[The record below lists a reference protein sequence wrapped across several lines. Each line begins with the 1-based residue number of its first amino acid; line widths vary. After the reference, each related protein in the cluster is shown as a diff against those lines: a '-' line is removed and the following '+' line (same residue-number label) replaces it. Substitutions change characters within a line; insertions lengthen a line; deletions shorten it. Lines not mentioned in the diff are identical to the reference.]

1 MLEDALKVGVTRD
14 RALIERFLAVLTE
27 RLVAVPYGEWIRLFG
42 DARLRLQPAGHILG
56 SAYVEFE
63 ADGQRLV
70 FSGDLGP
77 PHTPLLVDA
86 QPPER
91 ADVLVLESTYG
102 DRHHEDRRTRQGR
115 LKAVVEH
122 ALRDGGTVIVPA
134 FSVGRTQ
141 ELLYELEGIFAEA
154 ESEAG
159 AEAGA
164 QTGAVGPWG
173 SLQVVLDSPLAADFT
188 KGYGQLRRHWDREA
202 RARLASGRH
211 PLAFEQL
218 VTVAS
223 HADHTRMV
231 NYLAHRRQ
239 PALVLAAS
247 GMCAGGRVVNY
258 LKAMVG
264 DPRHDV
270 LFVGYQAAGTP
281 GRALQRFG
289 PRGGW
294 VELDDERFAIRCGV
308 HTLGGYSAHADQA
321 DLLAF
326 VRGIT
331 AGPPKEIRLVHGD
344 DGAKAALATALT
356 AAVPSAK
363 VLVPG

>member
-1 MLEDALKVGVTRD
+1 VLEDALKVGVTRD
-14 RALIERFLAVLTE
+14 RRLIERFLAVLAQ
-27 RLVAVPYGEWIRLFG
+27 RLIPVPYGKWVTLFPG
-42 DARLRLQPAGHILG
+42 ESASPRLRLQGAGHILG
-56 SAYVEFE
+56 AAYLEFD
-63 ADGQRLV
+63 ADGARIV

-77 PHTPLLVDA
+77 PGSPLLPDVV
-86 QPPER
+86 PPER

-102 DRHHEDRRTRQGR
+102 DRHHEDRRTRQAR

-141 ELLYELEGIFAEA
+141 ELLYELEGIF
-154 ESEAG
+154 SEADASG
-159 AEAGA
+159 S
-164 QTGAVGPWG
+164 WG
-173 SLQVVLDSPLAADFT
+173 RLQVVLDSPLAADFT

-223 HADHTRMV
+223 HSDHTRMV
-231 NYLAHRRQ
+231 NYLAHSRQ
-239 PALVLAAS
+239 PAVVLAAS

-281 GRALQRFG
+281 GRAIQRFG

-294 VELDDERFAIRCGV
+294 VELDGERFDIRCGV
-308 HTLGGYSAHADQA
+308 HTLGGYSAHADQG

-326 VRGIT
+326 VLGIA
-331 AGPPKEIRLVHGD
+331 AGPPAEIRLVHGD
-344 DGAKAALATALT
+344 DGAKAALVAALA
-356 AAVPSAK
+356 AAVPSAR
-363 VLVPG
+363 VLVPA